1 MLHNDVIVKVISKI
15 YDVPPPNG
23 DGHGPSIEQI
33 QELCLFCFALLELPE
48 LLRLAVLDLAQ
59 ALAASL

>member
-1 MLHNDVIVKVISKI
+1 MLDNNIIAKVIPKI
-15 YDVPPPNG
+15 HAIPPPNG
-23 DGHGPSIEQI
+23 DGHDLSIEQVH
-33 QELCLFCFALLELPE
+33 ELCLFCSVLLSLPE